1 MSSAVIEPFEKK
13 LARHGLE
20 LVRDRTR
27 TLQVN
32 LGYLCDLACRHCH
45 LEAGPQRGEVMS
57 PTTMEAVIALA
68 GRAAFETIDITGGAP
83 ELVPHIEQLVARL
96 AVLTDRLI
104 VRTNLVA
111 LHDECKA
118 GLMRCYR
125 DNGVALVASLP
136 ATNASQTDAQRG
148 SGVWEKSIAVLKILS
163 QLGYGCLDSPLELD
177 LVVNPVGAFLPGRQ
191 EQVER
196 KFRQDLARRGVV
208 FHHLFTFANV
218 PLGRFR
224 AWLERSGNLEAYL
237 HELAARFNPQALQG
251 VMCRSLISVSWDGYL
266 HDCDFNLAA
275 GLHHGAERTHVS
287 QLNGF
292 PEEGLAIA
300 NGDHCY
306 ACTAGSGFT

>member
-1 MSSAVIEPFEKK
+1 VNSAVIEPFEKK
-13 LARHGLE
+13 LARHGLT
-20 LVRDRTR
+20 LVRGRTR

-45 LEAGPQRGEVMS
+45 LEAGPQRREVMS
-57 PTTMEAVIALA
+57 LATMEAVIALA

-83 ELVPHIEQLVARL
+83 ELVPHIEWLVPRL
-96 AVLTDRLI
+96 AALTERLI

-111 LHDECKA
+111 LSDECRA
-118 GLMRCYR
+118 GLLRCYR
-125 DNGVALVASLP
+125 DNGVALAASLP

-148 SGVWEKSIAVLKILS
+148 SGVWEKSIAVLKTLN
-163 QLGYGCLDSPLELD
+163 QHGYGCPDSPLELD
-177 LVVNPVGAFLPGRQ
+177 LVVNPAGAFLPGGQ
-191 EQVER
+191 QHVER
-196 KFRQDLARRGVV
+196 KFRQDLARRGIV

-224 AWLERSGNLEAYL
+224 SWLERSGNLEAYL

-275 GLHHGAERTHVS
+275 GLHHGPERSHVS
-287 QLNGF
+287 QLGGF
-292 PEEGLAIA
+292 PAEGLAIA